1 MYKLFGGFWNLD
13 LDDCEVPMCDM
24 SVLMDLTAV
33 LSPECQGVLMA
44 SVSGGSD
51 NSALSCD
58 ECTCSV
64 FFLTHAVR

>member
-1 MYKLFGGFWNLD
+1 
-13 LDDCEVPMCDM
+13 MCDM
-24 SVLMDLTAV
+24 SVLMALAAV
-33 LSPECQGVLMA
+33 LSPECQGVMMA